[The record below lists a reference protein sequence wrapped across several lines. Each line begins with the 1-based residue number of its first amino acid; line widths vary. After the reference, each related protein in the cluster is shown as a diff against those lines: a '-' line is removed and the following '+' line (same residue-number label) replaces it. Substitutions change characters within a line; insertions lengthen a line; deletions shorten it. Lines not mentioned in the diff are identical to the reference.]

1 MVDRQTYIRS
11 KLKKTREPLKRVDLL
26 NQLAWEIRYNIQEE
40 SKKCSE
46 EALKISKEKDYPR
59 GRAYARINLGVNHF
73 LKSENKEALELLRR
87 ALKYFTRFENEKGL
101 SVALAFTGY
110 VFESFGDYETG
121 LEYAQKSLDKVKMI
135 RFREGEAE
143 IQSLIGLIYSRLP
156 DYDRALIA
164 YNEGLKIR
172 EKIRDRNA
180 AASSFNRIGRIYSL
194 KKEYDKALENYRK
207 SLRIRKELNLCS
219 ALPWTYLGIAS
230 TYEEMNDLENAKKY
244 YHKNLEEG
252 IAAIDKR
259 CSLQSMAGMGRVLLK
274 MKHAEEAHKLLDDSM
289 VLAKELK
296 AKPLIY
302 EIHFAL
308 ADYYESSG
316 DPAKALKHY
325 KIYHE
330 LREEVNNDEARNRL
344 KNQQIAFAVEKTE
357 KEKEIFQLRNVELK
371 AAYDEIQ
378 LINLEI
384 TTSINY
390 ASRIQAALLPQ
401 KETLE
406 KTLSD
411 HFILF
416 LPRDVVSGDF
426 YWASQVDNKIV
437 FCAADCT
444 GHGVPGAF
452 MSMLGITFLDG
463 IIHKQ
468 KILRADE
475 ILNRLKQ
482 DVMGALKQT
491 GRKEEQKEGIDIA
504 LCIYDPANKQLEF
517 AGAYLPL
524 YLIRKG
530 KLEEYTGN
538 KIPISYVEEIPQ
550 SYQSKFIEI
559 KKGDVLYLFS
569 DGYADQFGG
578 PDGKKFKYV
587 GLKQYLT
594 DIYNRPMEEQK
605 KLLEENFYTWKGSRE
620 QIDDVILMGVRF

>member
-1 MVDRQTYIRS
+1 MIDRLTYIRT
-11 KLKKTREPLKRVDLL
+11 KLKKTRNTLKRVDFL
-26 NQLAWEIRYNIQEE
+26 NQLAWEIRYNEQEE
-40 SKKCSE
+40 SKKLSE
-46 EALKISKEKDYPR
+46 EALKISKEKDYAR
-59 GRAYARINLGVNHF
+59 GRAYARINLAVNHF
-73 LKSENKEALELLRR
+73 LRSENREALELLRR
-87 ALKYFTRFENEKGL
+87 ALKFFDRLEQEKGL
-101 SVALAFTGY
+101 CMALAFMGY
-110 VFESFGDYETG
+110 VLESFGDFENG
-121 LEYAQKSLDKVKMI
+121 LDYAQKALEKVKMI
-135 RFREGEAE
+135 RFKEGEAE
-143 IQSLIGLIYSRLP
+143 IQSLIGIIYSRLP
-156 DYDRALIA
+156 DYDQALKA
-164 YNEGLKIR
+164 YNESVKIR
-172 EKIRDRNA
+172 EKISDRNA
-180 AASSFNRIGRIYSL
+180 AASSYNRIGRIYAL
-194 KKEYDKALENYRK
+194 KKDYDKALESYRM
-207 SLRIRKELNLCS
+207 SLKIREELKLSS

-230 TYEEMNDLENAKKY
+230 TYEEMGDLKSAKKY
-244 YHKNLEEG
+244 YRKNLEEG
-252 IAAIDKR
+252 CGVIDKR
-259 CSLQSMAGMGRVLLK
+259 CRLQSMAGMGRVLLR
-274 MKHAEEAHKLLDDSM
+274 MKQDEEAYRLLDDSM
-289 VLAKELK
+289 ALAKELK

-302 EIHFAL
+302 EIHYAL
-308 ADYYESSG
+308 ANYYESSG
-316 DPAKALKHY
+316 NPAEALRHY
-325 KIYHE
+325 QIYHE
-330 LREEVNNDEARNRL
+330 LREEVNNDETRNRL
-344 KNQQIAFAVEKTE
+344 KNQQIAFAVEKAE

-371 AAYDEIQ
+371 AAYDEIH

-401 KETLE
+401 KENLE
-406 KTLSD
+406 AILPD

-426 YWASQVDNKIV
+426 YWVSKVDGKII

-468 KILRADE
+468 KILKADE

-482 DVMGALKQT
+482 DVMSALRQT

-504 LCIYDPANKQLEF
+504 LCVYDPATRQLEF

-530 KLEEYTGN
+530 KLEEYPGN

-550 SYQSKFIEI
+550 PFQSKFIPI
-559 KKGDVLYLFS
+559 KKGDILYLFS

-578 PDGKKFKYV
+578 PLGKKFKYI

-594 DIYNRPMEEQK
+594 DIHNRPTEEQK
-605 KLLEENFYTWKGSRE
+605 NLLEKNFFTWKGNRE

>member
-1 MVDRQTYIRS
+1 MVDRLTYIRS
-11 KLKKTREPLKRVDLL
+11 KLKKTREPLKRADLL
-26 NQLAWEIRYNIQEE
+26 NQIAWEIRYNLQEE

-46 EALKISKEKDYPR
+46 EALKVSKENDYPR
-59 GRAYARINLGVNHF
+59 GRAYARINLAVSHF
-73 LKSENKEALELLRR
+73 LKSENRDALELLRR

-121 LEYAQKSLDKVKMI
+121 LEYAQKALEKVRKI
-135 RFREGEAE
+135 RFKEGEAE

-156 DYDRALIA
+156 DYDQALIA
-164 YNEGLKIR
+164 CNEGLKIR

-180 AASSFNRIGRIYSL
+180 VASSLNRMGRIYAL
-194 KKEYDKALENYRK
+194 KKDYNKALENYHK
-207 SLRIRKELNLCS
+207 SLRIRKELNLCG

-244 YHKNLEEG
+244 YHKNLVG
-252 IAAIDKR
+252 GNAVIDKR
-259 CSLQSMAGMGRVLLK
+259 CRLQSMAGMGRVLLR
-274 MKHAEEAHKLLDDSM
+274 MKQAEEAHVLLNDSM

-308 ADYYESSG
+308 AGYYESSG
-316 DPAKALKHY
+316 NPAKALKHY

-330 LREEVNNDEARNRL
+330 LREEVNNDETRNRL
-344 KNQQIAFAVEKTE
+344 KNQQIAFAVEKSE

-371 AAYDEIQ
+371 AAYD
-378 LINLEI
+378 EI

-406 KTLSD
+406 KTLPD

-416 LPRDVVSGDF
+416 LPRDIVSGDF
-426 YWASQVDNKIV
+426 YWASQVDSKIV

-452 MSMLGITFLDG
+452 MSMLGMTFLDE
-463 IIHKQ
+463 IVHKQ
-468 KILRADE
+468 NVLKADD
-475 ILNRLKQ
+475 ILNKLRQ
-482 DVMGALKQT
+482 NVIGALKQT
-491 GRKEEQKEGIDIA
+491 GKKEEQKEGIDIA
-504 LCIYDPANKQLEF
+504 LCIYDQDNAHLEY

-524 YLIRKG
+524 YIIRKG
-530 KLEEYTGN
+530 ELQEYPAD
-538 KIPISYVEEIPQ
+538 KIPISYAEEIPQ
-550 SYQSKFIEI
+550 SFHSEIINI

-578 PDGKKFKYV
+578 PQGKKYKYV
-587 GLKQYLT
+587 SLKKYLT
-594 DIYNRPMEEQK
+594 MIHTHPMEQQK
-605 KLLEENFYTWKGSRE
+605 KLLMENFHSWKGNRE

>member
-1 MVDRQTYIRS
+1 MQDRLTYIRS
-11 KLKKTREPLKRVDLL
+11 KLKKTRDPLKRIDLR
-26 NQLAWEIRYNIQEE
+26 NQLAWEIRYTSQEE
-40 SKKCSE
+40 SKKLSE
-46 EALKISKEKDYPR
+46 EALRISKEKDYAR
-59 GRAYARINLGVNHF
+59 GRAYARINLAVNHF
-73 LKSENKEALELLRR
+73 LKSENREALELLRR
-87 ALKYFTRFENEKGL
+87 ALKYFTRSENEKGL
-101 SVALAFTGY
+101 SVALAFMGY
-110 VFESFGDYETG
+110 VFESFGDYENG
-121 LEYAQKSLDKVKMI
+121 LEYAQKALEKVRMI
-135 RFREGEAE
+135 RFNEGEAE
-143 IQSLIGLIYSRLP
+143 IQSLLGIIYSRLP
-156 DYDRALIA
+156 DYDRALNA
-164 YNEGLKIR
+164 YNESLKIR
-172 EKIRDRNA
+172 VKTRDKNA
-180 AASSFNRIGRIYSL
+180 VASSHNRIGRIYSL
-194 KKEYDKALENYRK
+194 KKDYDKALENYRM
-207 SLRIRKELNLCS
+207 SLKIREELNLSS

-230 TYEEMNDLENAKKY
+230 TYEEMDDLENAKKY
-244 YHKNLEEG
+244 YGKNIEEG
-252 IAAIDKR
+252 CGAVDKR
-259 CSLQSMAGMGRVLLK
+259 CRLQSMAGMGRVLLR
-274 MKHAEEAHKLLDDSM
+274 MKQAEEAHRLLDDSM
-289 VLAKELK
+289 ILAKELK

-316 DPAKALKHY
+316 NPAKALEHY

-330 LREEVNNDEARNRL
+330 LREEVNNDETRNRM
-344 KNQQIAFAVEKTE
+344 KNQQIAFAVEKSE

-371 AAYDEIQ
+371 AAYDEIA

-401 KETLE
+401 KENL
-406 KTLSD
+406 KMNLPD

-426 YWASQVDNKIV
+426 YWASRVDGKVV

-468 KILRADE
+468 KILKADE

-482 DVMGALKQT
+482 DVISALKQT

-504 LCIYDPANKQLEF
+504 LCIYDPVAKEVDF

-530 KLEEYTGN
+530 KIEEYSGD

-550 SYQSKFIEI
+550 TFQSKFIKI
-559 KKGDVLYLFS
+559 RKGDILYLFS

-578 PDGKKFKYV
+578 PQGKKFKYV
-587 GLKQYLT
+587 LLKKFLT
-594 DIYNRPMEEQK
+594 DIHRRPMEEQK
-605 KLLEENFYTWKGSRE
+605 NLLEKNFFSWKGNRE
-620 QIDDVILMGVRF
+620 QIDDVIVMGVRF

>member
-1 MVDRQTYIRS
+1 
-11 KLKKTREPLKRVDLL
+11 LKKTREPLKRVDFI
-26 NQLAWEIRYNIQEE
+26 NQLAWEIRYTNNEE
-40 SKKCSE
+40 SKKYSE

-59 GRAYARINLGVNHF
+59 GRAYARINLAVNHF
-73 LKSENKEALELLRR
+73 LKSENREALELLKR

-121 LEYAQKSLDKVKMI
+121 LEYAQKALEKIRLI
-135 RFREGEAE
+135 RFKEGEAE
-143 IQSLIGLIYSRLP
+143 VQGVIGLIYSRLP

-164 YNEGLKIR
+164 YNESLQIR

-180 AASSFNRIGRIYSL
+180 VASSFNRIGRIYAL
-194 KKEYDKALENYRK
+194 KKEYDKALENYKK
-207 SLRIRKELNLCS
+207 SLRIREELKLYS
-219 ALPWTYLGIAS
+219 ALPWSYLGIAS
-230 TYEEMNDLENAKKY
+230 TYEEMNDLENARKY
-244 YHKNLEEG
+244 YKKNLEEG
-252 IAAIDKR
+252 CGEIDKR
-259 CSLQSMAGMGRVLLK
+259 CRLQSMAGMGRILLR
-274 MKHAEEAHKLLDDSM
+274 MKQTEEAHRLLDDSM

-296 AKPLIY
+296 ARPLIY
-302 EIHFAL
+302 EIHLAL

-316 DPAKALKHY
+316 NPAKALKHY

-378 LINLEI
+378 LINLEL

-406 KTLSD
+406 RTFSD

-416 LPRDVVSGDF
+416 LPRDIVSGDF
-426 YWASQVDNKIV
+426 YWASKVNNKII

-452 MSMLGITFLDG
+452 MSLLGITFLDE
-463 IIHKQ
+463 IVHKQ
-468 KILRADE
+468 NVLTANEVLNKLRQNV
-475 ILNRLKQ
+475 I
-482 DVMGALKQT
+482 GALKQT
-491 GRKEEQKEGIDIA
+491 GKSGEQKEGIDIA
-504 LCIYDPANKQLEF
+504 LCIYNQDENLLEF
-517 AGAYLPL
+517 AGAHMPL
-524 YLIRKG
+524 YLIRKR
-530 KLEEYTGN
+530 KLEEYEAD
-538 KIPISYVEEIPQ
+538 KIPISYAEDILQPFQFV
-550 SYQSKFIEI
+550 KI
-559 KKGDVLYLFS
+559 KIQKGDVIYLFS

-578 PDGKKFKYV
+578 PQGKKFKYV
-587 GLKQYLT
+587 ALKKYLT
-594 DIYNRPMEEQK
+594 DIHTHPMAEQK
-605 KLLEENFYTWKGSRE
+605 KLLEENFRLWKGTRE

>member
-605 KLLEENFYTWKGSRE
+605 KLLEENFYSWKGSRE

>member
-11 KLKKTREPLKRVDLL
+11 KLKKTREALKRVDLL
-26 NQLAWEIRYNIQEE
+26 NQLAWEIRYNLQEE
-40 SKKCSE
+40 SKKYSE
-46 EALKISKEKDYPR
+46 EAFKISKEKDYAR

-121 LEYAQKSLDKVKMI
+121 LEYAQKALDKVKMI

-164 YNEGLKIR
+164 YNESLKIR

-207 SLRIRKELNLCS
+207 SLRIREEFNLRS

-244 YHKNLEEG
+244 YHKNMEDG
-252 IAAIDKR
+252 IAALDKR
-259 CSLQSMAGMGRVLLK
+259 CRLQSMAGMGRVLLK
-274 MKHAEEAHKLLDDSM
+274 MKHTEEAHKLLDDSM

-316 DPAKALKHY
+316 NPAKALKHY

-330 LREEVNNDEARNRL
+330 LREEVNNDETRNRL
-344 KNQQIAFAVEKTE
+344 KNQQIAFAVEKAE

-371 AAYDEIQ
+371 AAYDEIH

-426 YWASQVDNKIV
+426 YWASQVDNKII

-452 MSMLGITFLDG
+452 MSMLGITFLDE
-463 IIHKQ
+463 IVRKQ
-468 KILRADE
+468 YILRADE
-475 ILNRLKQ
+475 ILNRLRQ
-482 DVMGALKQT
+482 SVIGALKQT
-491 GRKEEQKEGIDIA
+491 GKSGEQKEGIDIA
-504 LCIYDPANKQLEF
+504 LCIFNQDENLLEF
-517 AGAYLPL
+517 AGAHLPL
-524 YLIRKG
+524 YLIRKR
-530 KLEEYTGN
+530 KLEEFEAD
-538 KIPISYVEEIPQ
+538 KIPISYAEEFPQ
-550 SYQSKFIEI
+550 PFHSVEI
-559 KKGDVLYLFS
+559 KIQKGDVIYLFS

-578 PDGKKFKYV
+578 PQGKKYKYV
-587 GLKQYLT
+587 SLKQYLT
-594 DIYNRPMEEQK
+594 EIHTHPMEKQK
-605 KLLEENFYTWKGSRE
+605 KLLEENFYSWKTNRE
-620 QIDDVILMGVRF
+620 QIDDVIIMGVRF

>member
-1 MVDRQTYIRS
+1 M
-11 KLKKTREPLKRVDLL
+11 
-26 NQLAWEIRYNIQEE
+26 
-40 SKKCSE
+40 
-46 EALKISKEKDYPR
+46 
-59 GRAYARINLGVNHF
+59 
-73 LKSENKEALELLRR
+73 
-87 ALKYFTRFENEKGL
+87 
-101 SVALAFTGY
+101 
-110 VFESFGDYETG
+110 
-121 LEYAQKSLDKVKMI
+121 
-135 RFREGEAE
+135 
-143 IQSLIGLIYSRLP
+143 
-156 DYDRALIA
+156 
-164 YNEGLKIR
+164 
-172 EKIRDRNA
+172 NA
-180 AASSFNRIGRIYSL
+180 VASSFNRIGRIHAL

-207 SLRIRKELNLCS
+207 SLGIRKELNLCS

-230 TYEEMNDLENAKKY
+230 TYEEMNDLDNAKIY

-259 CSLQSMAGMGRVLLK
+259 CRLQSMAGMGRVLLR
-274 MKHAEEAHKLLDDSM
+274 MKHIEEAHKLLDDSM

-302 EIHFAL
+302 EVHFAL

-316 DPAKALKHY
+316 NPAKALKHY

-401 KETLE
+401 KEILE

-426 YWASQVDNKIV
+426 YWASKVDNKIV

-452 MSMLGITFLDG
+452 MSMLGITFLDE
-463 IIHKQ
+463 IVHKQ
-468 KILRADE
+468 RVLKADE
-475 ILNRLKQ
+475 ILNKLRQ
-482 DVMGALKQT
+482 NVIGALKQT
-491 GRKEEQKEGIDIA
+491 GKNEEQKEGIDIA
-504 LCIYDPANKQLEF
+504 LCIYDPAKSQMEY
-517 AGAYLPL
+517 AGAHLPL
-524 YLIRKG
+524 YLIRKR
-530 KLEEYTGN
+530 KLKEYEAD
-538 KIPISYVEEIPQ
+538 KFPISYAEEIPQ
-550 SYQSKFIEI
+550 PFQSVKI
-559 KKGDVLYLFS
+559 KMLKGDIIYIFS

-578 PDGKKFKYV
+578 PQGKKFKYV
-587 GLKQYLT
+587 GLKQLLN
-594 DIYNRPMEEQK
+594 DIHTSPMEKQK
-605 KLLEENFYTWKGSRE
+605 KLLEEKFYSWKGNRD

>member
-1 MVDRQTYIRS
+1 MLDRLEYIRA
-11 KLKKTREPLKRVDLL
+11 KLKKTHNPLKRVDFL
-26 NQLAWEIRYNIQEE
+26 NQLSWEIRYNEQEE
-40 SKKCSE
+40 SKKLSE
-46 EALKISKEKDYPR
+46 EALKISKEKDYAR
-59 GRAYARINLGVNHF
+59 GRAYARINMAVNHF
-73 LKSENKEALELLRR
+73 LKSENREALELLRR
-87 ALKYFTRFENEKGL
+87 ALKYFDRFEQEKGL
-101 SVALAFTGY
+101 SVALAFMGY
-110 VFESFGDYETG
+110 VFESFGDYENG
-121 LEYAQKSLDKVKMI
+121 LDYAQKALEKVKLI
-135 RFREGEAE
+135 RFKEGEAE
-143 IQSLIGLIYSRLP
+143 IQSLTGIIYSRLP
-156 DYDRALIA
+156 DYDRALAA
-164 YNEGLKIR
+164 YNQSLKIR

-180 AASSFNRIGRIYSL
+180 VASSYNRIGRIYSL
-194 KKEYDKALENYRK
+194 KKEYDKALENYRM
-207 SLRIRKELNLCS
+207 SLKIREELNLSS

-230 TYEEMNDLENAKKY
+230 TYEEMDDLENAKKTY
-244 YHKNLEEG
+244 QKNLECG
-252 IAAIDKR
+252 YGKIDKR
-259 CSLQSMAGMGRVLLK
+259 CQLQSMAGMGRVLLR
-274 MKHAEEAHKLLDDSM
+274 MRQTEEAHNLLNKAM

-316 DPAKALKHY
+316 NSAKALKHY

-344 KNQQIAFAVEKTE
+344 KNQQIAFAVEKAE

-371 AAYDEIQ
+371 AAYDEIA

-401 KETLE
+401 KEHLE
-406 KTLSD
+406 VNLPD

-426 YWASQVDNKIV
+426 YWASKVDGKVV

-463 IIHKQ
+463 LIHKQ
-468 KILRADE
+468 KILKADE

-482 DVMGALKQT
+482 DVMGALKQS

-504 LCIYDPANKQLEF
+504 LCVYDPATRQLEF

-530 KLEEYTGN
+530 KLEEYQGN

-550 SYQSKFIEI
+550 SYQSKFIKI
-559 KKGDVLYLFS
+559 QKGDILYLFS

-578 PDGKKFKYV
+578 PEGKKIKYI
-587 GLKQYLT
+587 GFKQYLT
-594 DIYNRPMEEQK
+594 NIHNRPLEEQK
-605 KLLEENFYTWKGSRE
+605 KLLEKNFFSWKGDRE
-620 QIDDVILMGVRF
+620 QIDDVIIMGVKF

>member
-1 MVDRQTYIRS
+1 MVDRLTYIRS
-11 KLKKTREPLKRVDLL
+11 KLKKTREPLRRADLL
-26 NQLAWEIRYNIQEE
+26 NQLAWEIRYNLQEE

-46 EALKISKEKDYPR
+46 EALKISKERDYPR
-59 GRAYARINLGVNHF
+59 GSAYARINLAVNHF
-73 LKSENKEALELLRR
+73 LKSENREALELLRR

-121 LEYAQKSLDKVKMI
+121 LEYAQKALEKVRNI
-135 RFREGEAE
+135 RFNEGEAE

-156 DYDRALIA
+156 DYDRALVA

-172 EKIRDRNA
+172 EKIRDMNA
-180 AASSFNRIGRIYSL
+180 VASSFNRIGRIYAL
-194 KKEYDKALENYRK
+194 KKEYNKALENYRK

-219 ALPWTYLGIAS
+219 ALPWSYLGIAS
-230 TYEEMNDLENAKKY
+230 TYEEMDDLDNAKKY

-252 IAAIDKR
+252 IAVIDKR
-259 CSLQSMAGMGRVLLK
+259 CRLQSMAGMGRILLL
-274 MKHAEEAHKLLDDSM
+274 MKQTEEAHRLLDDSM
-289 VLAKELK
+289 ALAKELK
-296 AKPLIY
+296 ARPLIY

-316 DPAKALKHY
+316 NPAKALEHY

-416 LPRDVVSGDF
+416 LPRDIVSGDF
-426 YWASQVDNKIV
+426 YWASKVDSKIV

-452 MSMLGITFLDG
+452 MSMLGITFLDE
-463 IIHKQ
+463 IVHKQ
-468 KILRADE
+468 KVLKADE
-475 ILNRLKQ
+475 ILNKLRQ
-482 DVMGALKQT
+482 NVIGALKQT
-491 GRKEEQKEGIDIA
+491 GKNEEQKEGIDIA
-504 LCIYDPANKQLEF
+504 LCIYDPAKSQLEF
-517 AGAYLPL
+517 AGAHLPL
-524 YLIRKG
+524 YLIRKR
-530 KLEEYTGN
+530 KLKEYEAD
-538 KIPISYVEEIPQ
+538 KIPISYAEEIPQ
-550 SYQSKFIEI
+550 
-559 KKGDVLYLFS
+559 
-569 DGYADQFGG
+569 
-578 PDGKKFKYV
+578 P
-587 GLKQYLT
+587 
-594 DIYNRPMEEQK
+594 
-605 KLLEENFYTWKGSRE
+605 
-620 QIDDVILMGVRF
+620 

>member
-1 MVDRQTYIRS
+1 MLDRLEYIRVM
-11 KLKKTREPLKRVDLL
+11 LKKTRNPLKRVDFL
-26 NQLAWEIRYNIQEE
+26 NQLSWEIRYNQQEE
-40 SKKCSE
+40 SKKLAE
-46 EALKISKEKDYPR
+46 EALNISKEKDYPR
-59 GRAYARINLGVNHF
+59 GRAYARINLAVNHF
-73 LKSENKEALELLRR
+73 LKSENKAALELLRR
-87 ALKYFTRFENEKGL
+87 SLKYFSKFEQEKGL
-101 SVALAFTGY
+101 CVALAFMGY
-110 VFESFGDYETG
+110 VFESFGDFENG
-121 LEYAQKSLDKVKMI
+121 LDYAQKALEKVKMI
-135 RFREGEAE
+135 RFKEGEAE

-156 DYDRALIA
+156 DYDRALVA

-172 EKIRDRNA
+172 EKTRDRNA
-180 AASSFNRIGRIYSL
+180 VASSYNRIGRIYAL
-194 KKEYDKALENYRK
+194 KKDYDKALENYHM
-207 SLRIRKELNLCS
+207 SLKIREELNLSS

-230 TYEEMNDLENAKKY
+230 TYEEMGDLKNAKKY
-244 YHKNLEEG
+244 YQKNIEEG
-252 IAAIDKR
+252 SDKIDKR
-259 CSLQSMAGMGRVLLK
+259 CRLQSMAGMGRIFLK
-274 MKHAEEAHKLLDDSM
+274 MKQAEEAHRLLNDSM

-296 AKPLIY
+296 ARPLIY
-302 EIHFAL
+302 EIHYAL

-316 DPAKALKHY
+316 NPAQALKHY

-371 AAYDEIQ
+371 AAYDEIAQ
-378 LINLEI
+378 INLEI

-401 KETLE
+401 KENLE
-406 KTLSD
+406 ANLPD

-426 YWASQVDNKIV
+426 YWASKVDGKIV

-452 MSMLGITFLDG
+452 MSMLGISFLNG

-468 KILRADE
+468 KILKADE

-482 DVMGALKQT
+482 DVMSALKQT

-504 LCIYDPANKQLEF
+504 LCVYDPAFKVLEF

-530 KLEEYTGN
+530 KLEEFPGN

-550 SYQSKFIEI
+550 SFESKFIKI
-559 KKGDVLYLFS
+559 NKGDIIYLFS

-578 PDGKKFKYV
+578 PDGKKFKYI
-587 GLKQYLT
+587 GLKQYLA
-594 DIYNRPMEEQK
+594 DIHSRPTVEQK
-605 KLLEENFYTWKGSRE
+605 KLLEKNFYSWKGNRE
-620 QIDDVILMGVRF
+620 QIDDVIVMGVRF